1 MVDTIPLSDALAF
14 EGVTAR
20 IADLEENSLDK
31 STETSDV
38 ITEGTTNLFLTSSER
53 TKLGT
58 VETDA
63 DKTDAENVA
72 AAGATMA
79 TDLASTDE
87 SKGASLVGLRDAANN
102 FTATTV
108 EGALAELFEAQDGLS
123 KITDLKGTWDASG
136 GTFPA
141 GDTAGWYYIVDTP
154 GTVDGVSFAEFDRIV
169 ALTDSASAS
178 TYAGN
183 WLKMSNVSGTVVEV
197 NGKSGAVS
205 LDANDIP
212 GISSVG
218 KSGSYNDLTD
228 KPTIGLPL
236 PSGGSTGQ
244 VLVKA
249 SGADGDAAWSTP
261 PAAGV
266 TSVGISAPSGM
277 EAGAAVTGSGNINL
291 SWQSGYGPITGAQ
304 SSKLAGIAEGATAN
318 SPASDA
324 NIRAGTGSGYL
335 TADSV
340 TSANAAVAL
349 TPGSTVSFDWTDGT
363 FRTLVLTGSSQLG
376 NPSNG
381 IPGTTRMVY
390 VRGNSGTPFELTFRN
405 FFSAG
410 IPVLDDITNDKA
422 YLLTIFCITDTH
434 FVVTSAVEASPGSTG
449 DAPVLH
455 FTSSIASGSSLAP
468 DSPSITTPWGETD
481 ALFFSVGAALG
492 GNTTATPPSGYSTK
506 TGMPA
511 ANASYCGSFAAPKQA
526 SAETEDPG
534 AWTLAGTSRAW
545 AATTFAIK
553 GTPTIESSVAAQF
566 TSSSS
571 TAISIAAG
579 NFPTWNADIQNGD
592 LIIVIVAARQSSA
605 RTFLEVDG
613 WNMAMSG
620 TGTGDL
626 RALAIYWQIA
636 SGPYEGSTIL
646 DDLLAEGAYLGVTA
660 YRISGYELE

>member
-169 ALTDSASAS
+169 ALTDGASAS

-205 LDANDIP
+205 LDADDIP
-212 GISSVG
+212 GISAAG

-244 VLVKA
+244 VLVKV
-249 SGADGDAAWSTP
+249 SSTNGDAAWSNP

-277 EAGAAVTGSGNINL
+277 EAGAAVTGAGNINL

-304 SSKLAGIAEGATAN
+304 STKLAGIAEGATAN

-363 FRTLVLTGSSQLG
+363 FRTLVMSGDYSLGS
-376 NPSNG
+376 PTNG
-381 IPGTTRMVY
+381 IPGTSRLVY
-390 VRGNSGTPFELTFRN
+390 VVGNNATPRTLSFGAKIGTQDEFE
-405 FFSAG
+405 
-410 IPVLDDITNDKA
+410 IDDITAQKA
-422 YLLTIFCITDTH
+422 YLLTIVC
-434 FVVTSAVEASPGSTG
+434 VTEDQYVLSSVAPAV
-449 DAPVLH
+449 
-455 FTSSIASGSSLAP
+455 LAP
-468 DSPSITTPWGETD
+468 GEGILLAAGTAATGTSTAPNSPEIVVPWGEQP
-481 ALFFSVGAALG
+481 ALFI
-492 GNTTATPPSGYSTK
+492 TAFGTGQSLHPISGTPSGFGSQVGTSTS
-506 TGMPA
+506 TANRAYTVAMSQQATAETLDPA
-511 ANASYCGSFAAPKQA
+511 AWTVPS
-526 SAETEDPG
+526 G
-534 AWTLAGTSRAW
+534 AWW
-545 AATTFAIK
+545 AATIAIP
-553 GTPTIESSVAAQF
+553 GTPTIVSSFASIETSAQ
-566 TSSSS
+566 S
-571 TAISIAAG
+571 TVRCAG
-579 NFPTWNADIQNGD
+579 VGNVDFYGAVEEGD
-592 LIIVIVAARQSSA
+592 LIVVITTAMAAGAVNFQ
-605 RTFLEVDG
+605 EVEG
-613 WNMAMSG
+613 WNLALSG
-620 TGTGDL
+620 TTGTST
-626 RALAIYWQIA
+626 RAYAVYWKI
-636 SGPYEGSTIL
+636 
-646 DDLLAEGAYLGVTA
+646 AEGPFVNSSFIPNALDAASMNGTVF
-660 YRISGYELE
+660 YRIKGWTPQ